1 MTWLSDDAVER
12 LRATIDEPDF
22 SETRYRIVGEI
33 GRGGMGVVYEA
44 EDVELQRRVAVK
56 VLATDLANAAG
67 ADRVRR
73 EARVLAALEHPGI
86 VPVHDVGVLPDGR
99 VFYAMKLVRGVTVG
113 ELLPDAGGPASMLRV
128 FLRICETVA
137 FAHSKGSV
145 HCDLKPQN
153 VMLGEFG
160 EVLVLDWG
168 VARSRGDAAVRASG
182 GTEGF
187 MAPEQEA
194 GTAVDARTDVYALG
208 VMLRTLAGHSRP
220 RRLEAICAKAT
231 AANPADRYESARE
244 LGTDVARYLDGEAIA
259 AYRETAF
266 ERVGRWLDRNR
277 ALIAVVAAYLI
288 MRAVIL
294 LFVKR

>member
-1 MTWLSDDAVER
+1 VTWLSDDAVQR
-12 LRATIDEPDF
+12 LRVRMDEPDF
-22 SETRYRIVGEI
+22 SGTRYRIVGEI

-44 EDVELQRRVAVK
+44 EDAELQRLVAVK
-56 VLATDLANAAG
+56 VVATDLADAE
-67 ADRVRR
+67 RVRR

-113 ELLPDAGGPASMLRV
+113 EYLREAPGPAAVIRV
-128 FLRICETVA
+128 FLRICEAVA
-137 FAHSKGSV
+137 FAHAKGSV

-153 VMLGEFG
+153 VMVGEFG
-160 EVLVLDWG
+160 EVLVVDWG

-182 GTEGF
+182 GTQGF

-194 GTAVDARTDVYALG
+194 GAAVDARTDVYALG
-208 VMLRTLAGHSRP
+208 VMLRTLAGDARP
-220 RRLEAICAKAT
+220 KRLEAICAKAA
-231 AANPADRYESARE
+231 AANPEDRYESARE
-244 LGTDVARYLDGEAIA
+244 LGADVARYLDGEAIT

-266 ERVGRWLDRNR
+266 ERAGRWLDRNR
-277 ALIAVVAAYLI
+277 ALVAVVAAYLV

-294 LFVKR
+294 LFVNR